1 MARFTFNLI
10 VGKKYEVLNDIDIRI
25 TGGILEGNK
34 TVDNVTIKKGL
45 VLQRE
50 RVPNSDRARF
60 KILDKNTE
68 IGHIIV
74 TSDAEFGN
82 ALEKEYLKGTLGYR
96 RKCGK

>member
-10 VGKKYEVLNDIDIRI
+10 VGKKYKVLNDIDIWI
-25 TGGILEGNK
+25 TGGILEGNNII
-34 TVDNVTIKKGL
+34 DNVTIKKGL

-50 RVPNSDRARF
+50 RVPNSDRVRF
-60 KILDKNTE
+60 TILDKNTE

-82 ALEKEYLKGTLGYR
+82 AVEKEYLKGILLNV
-96 RKCGK
+96 K